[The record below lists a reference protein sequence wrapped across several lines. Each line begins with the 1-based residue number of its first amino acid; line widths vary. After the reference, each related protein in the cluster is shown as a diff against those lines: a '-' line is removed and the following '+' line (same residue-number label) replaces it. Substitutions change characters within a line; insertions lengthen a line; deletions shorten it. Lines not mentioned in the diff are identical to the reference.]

1 MSKKTGRPLKFATPE
16 AMQVAIDNY
25 FAICEEKNQPPT
37 ITGLALSLGF
47 MDRQSL
53 LDYADRDEFSCTV
66 RVAKSRVEAS
76 IEAGLL
82 KGYNPSG
89 AIFNLK
95 NNFKWNDK
103 SEVVVNTDRTAQL
116 KAAIERRKNADSS
129 ANTSSTKE
137 SVRLIKN

>member
-16 AMQVAIDNY
+16 DMQVEIDKY
-25 FAICEEKNQPPT
+25 FSLCEEKNQPST
-37 ITGLALSLGF
+37 ITGMALALGF

-53 LDYADRDEFSCTV
+53 IDYSNRDEFSCTV
-66 RVAKSRVEAS
+66 KIAKSRVEES
-76 IEAGLL
+76 VERGLL

-103 SEVVVNTDRTAQL
+103 TEVTVKAQRTELLQES
-116 KAAIERRKNADSS
+116 IERHK
-129 ANTSSTKE
+129 STERMALE
-137 SVRLIKN
+137 STENQKIGGD